1 MLRSRNLVRF
11 FALMLLVVALT
22 AVGLVNAQDKKVI
35 TSGRNMGSGDIP
47 SLDPGLATDSN
58 SIQVI
63 DELFLGA
70 TMIDQVSL
78 ETAPGL
84 AESWTISEDG
94 LVTTF
99 KLMKEVPWV
108 RYNADSG
115 AVEEVKDE
123 AGNVRYVTA
132 QDFVYGMTR
141 TLDPATAGGYALT
154 LAGWIK
160 GGAEFNAG
168 TGKAEDL
175 GLKAIDDNTL
185 EITAPT
191 KAVVSLSIY
200 GLWMSRAVPQW
211 AIEEFGDKWTEPENI
226 NSYGPFALKEWVHE
240 QSLTLV
246 KNPFWVG
253 TKNHPQSKID
263 EVFFKFLD
271 APEQLKEYE
280 AGTMD
285 VIEPPVSELD
295 RLKADATLSK
305 ELSFASRQCT
315 YYYAYNIEKPPFDN
329 VHIRRAFSMAIDR
342 QSIIDNILKGGQ
354 SPAGYFSYPG
364 LLAAPH
370 QEDYPGT
377 GIKSD
382 PEGAKAELAA
392 GLKELGMTVD
402 QLPQITLL
410 YNTSAAHK
418 AIAEAAQQMWVDTLG
433 INVQLTSQ
441 DFAVYLQT
449 RVDDPPQIT
458 RAAWCSDYPDTHNF
472 LSDVFRVKGGNNNT
486 RWENPEFTK
495 LIDEAVQLTDTKA
508 RTDLYAQA
516 EDILINKDA
525 AIAPVYF
532 YVNIQLT
539 KPNIERFISGIG
551 TERYETWDIKSS

>member
-22 AVGLVNAQDKKVI
+22 AVGLVNAQDKKVLV
-35 TSGRNMGSGDIP
+35 SGRNMASGDIP
-47 SLDPGLATDSN
+47 SLDPALATDSS

-63 DELFLGA
+63 HEIFLGA

-78 ETAPGL
+78 ETTPGI

-99 KLMKEVPWV
+99 KLMQKVPWV
-108 RYNADSG
+108 RYNAETD

-132 QDFVYGMTR
+132 NDFVYGMTR
-141 TLDPATAGGYALT
+141 TLNPETAGGYAYV
-154 LAGWIK
+154 LADWVK
-160 GGAEFNAG
+160 GGADYNS
-168 TGKAEDL
+168 GKGAVEDL
-175 GLKAIDDNTL
+175 GLKAIDDYTL
-185 EITAPT
+185 EITAPK

-200 GLWMSRAVPQW
+200 GLWMSLPQPQW

-226 NSYGPFALKEWVHE
+226 SSYGPFALKEWAHE
-240 QSLTLV
+240 QSLTLI

-253 TKNHPQSKID
+253 TASHPQSKID
-263 EVFFKFLD
+263 EVFMKFLD

-315 YYYAYNIEKPPFDN
+315 YYYAFNVEKPPFDN
-329 VHIRRAFSMAIDR
+329 AHIRRAFSMAIDR

-370 QEDYPGT
+370 QEDYAGT

-382 PEGAKAELAA
+382 PEGAKAELAL

-402 QLPQITLL
+402 QLPQISLL
-410 YNTSAAHK
+410 YNTSTAHK

-449 RVDDPPQIT
+449 TTDDPPQMF

-472 LSDVFRVKGGNNNT
+472 LSDVFRIKGGNNKT

-495 LIDEAVQLTDTKA
+495 LVDEAVAISDTKA

-516 EDILINKDA
+516 EDILVNKDA

-532 YVNIQLT
+532 YVNIQMT
-539 KPNIERFISGIG
+539 KPNIERFVSAIG
-551 TERYETWDIKSS
+551 TERFETWDIKGS